1 MRYELGKISDKD
13 DEYLTFLDEL
23 FRDVSSWVT
32 LHMIYDDEMRDC
44 AEEIKRIFESKDVR
58 PFVYGQG
65 MEDKFESSVNHG
77 DCLLVLC
84 FTVNEFIENMVRIA
98 KAGKVKVYGIC
109 RDFLSQ
115 RALLFDEVLII
126 LGDFENYMDLF
137 IRTFQGK
144 FLPRSSRPIINR
156 DTPGSQIS
164 SSLGFV
170 TRINVKVGDK
180 VKKGDCLFSIEA
192 MKMESD
198 VCSDVDGVVRQIFIK
213 LGDRIDYDDVVMIIR

>member
-32 LHMIYDDEMRDC
+32 LHMIYDDEMREC
-44 AEEIKRIFESKDVR
+44 AIEIKRIFESKDVR
-58 PFVYGQG
+58 PFVYEEG
-65 MEDKFESSVNHG
+65 MEDKFESSLNYD

-84 FTVNEFIENMVRIA
+84 FAGNEFIENMVRIA

-109 RDFLSQ
+109 GDSQ
-115 RALLFDEVLII
+115 SPVASLFDEVLII
-126 LGDFENYMDLF
+126 LRDFEDYMDLF
-137 IRTFQGK
+137 IRTFRGK
-144 FLPRSSRPIINR
+144 FLPREPRPII
-156 DTPGSQIS
+156 DPGTPGSQMS
-164 SSLGFV
+164 SSFGFV

-192 MKMESD
+192 MKMEND

-213 LGDRIDYDDVVMIIR
+213 LGDRVDYDDVVMIIR

>member
-32 LHMIYDDEMRDC
+32 LHMIYDDEMREC
-44 AEEIKRIFESKDVR
+44 AIEIKRIFESKDVR
-58 PFVYGQG
+58 PFVYEEG
-65 MEDKFESSVNHG
+65 MEDKFESSLNYD

-84 FTVNEFIENMVRIA
+84 FAGNEFIENMVRIA
-98 KAGKVKVYGIC
+98 KANKVKVYGVC
-109 RDFLSQ
+109 GDSQ
-115 RALLFDEVLII
+115 SQPASLFDEVLVI
-126 LGDFENYMDLF
+126 LGDFEDYMDLF
-137 IRTFQGK
+137 IRTFRGK
-144 FLPRSSRPIINR
+144 FLPREPRPII
-156 DTPGSQIS
+156 DPGTPGSQMS
-164 SSLGFV
+164 SSFGFV

-192 MKMESD
+192 MKMEND

-213 LGDRIDYDDVVMIIR
+213 LGDRVDYDDVVMIIR